1 MSDINGKSRPAEEN
15 DFCRIEITIDRT
27 TGKRTINISTEED
40 ITDFDIEDTE
50 GWSFEQLDAKYDELQ
65 AALEELEDDPPT
77 RKPLMPGTKGAT
89 GSVTL
94 WTSSKIRWMKCKLT
108 AKDRHPWIVGAG
120 LYYPVKQFSPLFCAV

>member
-65 AALEELEDDPPT
+65 AALEELEDDDEEAIDAWDE
-77 RKPLMPGTKGAT
+77 RCDRIRDLMDELEDK
-89 GSVTL
+89 
-94 WTSSKIRWMKCKLT
+94 M
-108 AKDRHPWIVGAG
+108 DEM
-120 LYYPVKQFSPLFCAV
+120 

>member
-65 AALEELEDDPPT
+65 ADLAELEDDPPSDEEAIDAWDE
-77 RKPLMPGTKGAT
+77 RCDRIRDLMDELEDK
-89 GSVTL
+89 
-94 WTSSKIRWMKCKLT
+94 M
-108 AKDRHPWIVGAG
+108 DEM
-120 LYYPVKQFSPLFCAV
+120 

>member
-65 AALEELEDDPPT
+65 AALEELEDDPPPPPPPLT
-77 RKPLMPGTKGAT
+77 RPTPQPRVM
-89 GSVTL
+89 SVS
-94 WTSSKIRWMKCKLT
+94 WARRC
-108 AKDRHPWIVGAG
+108 V
-120 LYYPVKQFSPLFCAV
+120 

>member
-15 DFCRIEITIDRT
+15 DFCRIEITIDLT

-65 AALEELEDDPPT
+65 AALEELEDDPPSDEEAIDAWDE
-77 RKPLMPGTKGAT
+77 RCDRIRDLMDELEDK
-89 GSVTL
+89 
-94 WTSSKIRWMKCKLT
+94 M
-108 AKDRHPWIVGAG
+108 DEM
-120 LYYPVKQFSPLFCAV
+120 